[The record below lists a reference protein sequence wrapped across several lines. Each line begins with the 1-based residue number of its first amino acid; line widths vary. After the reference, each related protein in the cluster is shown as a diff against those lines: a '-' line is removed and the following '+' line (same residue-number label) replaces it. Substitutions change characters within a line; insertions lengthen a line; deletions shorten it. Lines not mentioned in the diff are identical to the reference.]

1 MTQSEDEC
9 SLAVAKECDTR
20 KLALSTVPHI
30 DGSVSFF
37 LVTLHAQAIG
47 LNIIK
52 GHVLVTLSLD
62 TGVHINRCTFFCA
75 TSRKYGMLDHLD
87 TTLATP
93 MPEWSLLDAMS
104 ILWIYGSVSLEILG
118 TIRTP
123 KTQPLGIS
131 RTPSTITT

>member
-1 MTQSEDEC
+1 
-9 SLAVAKECDTR
+9 
-20 KLALSTVPHI
+20 VPHI

-52 GHVLVTLSLD
+52 GHVLVALSLD